1 MLSNFDGVHVL
12 TGPSRC
18 DFKELLSVYAGIRRA
33 LNTETII
40 LAKTEVE
47 TMTDINNSDEKQEV
61 FVYGPG
67 GGPVRT
73 DPSFDSTVVHDPT
86 STDIDMI
93 DEKNDIT
100 ADMIDVEP
108 FFVSAG
114 CCETNDTAAVADLL
128 KQRATKQE
136 DNYTFPRWF
145 PRKKLTGALK
155 LWETNLDRQEPP
167 VVYAPDYFT
176 CADERADTTD
186 ITEA

>member
-1 MLSNFDGVHVL
+1 
-12 TGPSRC
+12 
-18 DFKELLSVYAGIRRA
+18 
-33 LNTETII
+33 
-40 LAKTEVE
+40 
-47 TMTDINNSDEKQEV
+47 MTDINNSDEKQEV

-108 FFVSAG
+108 FFVSAAE

-136 DNYTFPRWF
+136 DNYTFPRWPY
-145 PRKKLTGALK
+145 PRVKLTGALK
-155 LWETNLDRQEPP
+155 LWETDLDMQDPP

-176 CADERADTTD
+176 VNATGADTMT
-186 ITEA
+186 ITG

>member
-1 MLSNFDGVHVL
+1 
-12 TGPSRC
+12 
-18 DFKELLSVYAGIRRA
+18 
-33 LNTETII
+33 
-40 LAKTEVE
+40 
-47 TMTDINNSDEKQEV
+47 MTDINNSDEKQEV

-136 DNYTFPRWF
+136 DNYTFPRWPY
-145 PRKKLTGALK
+145 PRVKLTGALK
-155 LWETNLDRQEPP
+155 LWETDLGTHDDPA
-167 VVYAPDYFT
+167 VVYEPDYFT
-176 CADERADTTD
+176 CFDKRADSM
-186 ITEA
+186 IVIEAAKIPFNTIDM